1 MSKSN
6 EEFVTQGAIN
16 IEALESSFADILSDA
31 VKSNK
36 GNGAAGRRFRLSTV
50 AISKS
55 FLDMRKVTAKK

>member
-1 MSKSN
+1 MSEKTI
-6 EEFVTQGAIN
+6 EFVKDGLIN
-16 IEALESSFADILSDA
+16 IEALEAEFAGILADA

-55 FLDMRKVTAKK
+55 FLDMRKVTPKK